1 MAAQQIERHKL
12 GRKGEKIVAEL
23 FNGKTTNHT
32 APFDVVDFT
41 SGKAY
46 EVKSMSA
53 LSKDLKIHISDHS
66 YERKVKF
73 AKQYKVKMVLIAV
86 VIYNEEK
93 VEVYSGKLKQSVR
106 INQMKRINLKARNK
120 IIIVVEKD

>member
-12 GRKGEKIVAEL
+12 GRKGERIVAKL
-23 FNGKTTNHT
+23 VNGKTTNHT
-32 APFDVVDFT
+32 APFDVVDFA

-73 AKQYKVKMVLIAV
+73 AKQYKLKMVLIAV
-86 VIYNEEK
+86 VVYNEET

-106 INQMKRINLKARNK
+106 INQMKRIN
-120 IIIVVEKD
+120 